1 MADDTKNNDLAI
13 EPDSGGIAFRFEM
26 WFTDTLLRWWKH
38 LLALAVAVLIG
49 ALLWGQWRNMVQN
62 EQRNTTSAIADAEN
76 KLPGDLTE
84 LAMRRAGLGGDEEK
98 LDVGKLGDNATTI
111 FQIAFSATGT
121 ARMEAA
127 LKAAEIYRLAGDSA
141 GRRKALALVEGEGSG
156 VLRYAVVSGLAAVDV
171 EDGQPDNALRRLE
184 SLFSEQDFLAQR
196 AMLDAAAM
204 LEALQRGGEAVR
216 ILDQYL
222 ARWPDASDKDEVG
235 RRRDRLA
242 GAKPADAAA
251 TTTPAEPPAAPSAPA
266 PE

>member
-1 MADDTKNNDLAI
+1 VADDTKNNDLAI

-49 ALLWGQWRNMVQN
+49 ALLWGQWRNMAQD

-84 LAMRRAGLGGDEEK
+84 LAMRRAGFGGDEEK
-98 LDVGKLGDNATTI
+98 LDVGKLGDSAGDI
-111 FQIAFSATGT
+111 YKIASSAKGT
-121 ARMEAA
+121 ARIEAA
-127 LKAAEIYRLAGDSA
+127 LKAAEIYRLAGDGA
-141 GRRKALALVEGEGSG
+141 GRRKALTLVEGEGSG
-156 VLRYAVVSGLAAVDV
+156 VLRYAIVSGLAAVDV

-184 SLFSEQDFLAQR
+184 SLFAEQDFLAKR

-216 ILDQYL
+216 VLDQYL
-222 ARWPDASDKDEVG
+222 ARWPDASDKDDVG

-242 GAKPADAAA
+242 GAKPAEAAPV
-251 TTTPAEPPAAPSAPA
+251 PAAPPAAPSAPA

>member
-1 MADDTKNNDLAI
+1 VADDTKNNDLAI
-13 EPDSGGIAFRFEM
+13 EPDSGGLAFRFEM
-26 WFTDTLLRWWKH
+26 WFTDTLVRWWKH
-38 LLALAVAVLIG
+38 ILAAGVAVLIG
-49 ALLWGQWRNMVQN
+49 ALMWGQWRNMVQS
-62 EQRNTTSAIADAEN
+62 EQRNTTSAIADAQN

-84 LAMRRAGLGGDEEK
+84 LAMRRAGFGGDEQK
-98 LDVGKLGDNATTI
+98 LDVGKLEDSATEI
-111 FQIAFSATGT
+111 FQIASSAKGT

-127 LKAAEIYRLAGDSA
+127 LKAAEIYRLAGDGA
-141 GRRKALALVEGEGSG
+141 GRRKALMLVEGEGSG
-156 VLRYAVVSGLAAVDV
+156 VLRYAVLSGLAAVDV

-222 ARWPDASDKDEVG
+222 TRWPDASDKDEVA

-242 GAKPADAAA
+242 GTKAP
-251 TTTPAEPPAAPSAPA
+251 EAAPAPSATPSEAPSAAPA